1 MRILWYSNAPWA
13 ATGYGVQTAIHTRAL
28 TDAGHQVAVHANYG
42 LDGGALNWGPV
53 KVYPRGLTELSLDTL
68 AANAR
73 DFQADVVVSLFD
85 VWVLRHDLMQA
96 NGVRWAPWFPI
107 DSEPISEAVAR
118 QVREAWAPLVFSR
131 HAVRMCEQAG
141 IPCRYVP
148 HAFDPEIYAVTQPR
162 RDARE
167 KRKLPTDAFIVG
179 VCAANKGVP
188 SRKAWPEILQAFAEL
203 RRRHSDA
210 VLALHTTT
218 SVAHQGVD
226 ILACADAFGIPED
239 AMLVCDQYR
248 QTLGFP
254 GAYMRD
260 FFEAIDVLVN
270 PAQGEGFGVP
280 IMEAQACGTPVI
292 VGDWTAMPELVEWG
306 WKVTRDE
313 AQPWWTPQHA
323 FQFHPSVPAIADRM
337 EAAYQAKAAGAM
349 DDTAQRKRCA
359 RKTHAAYAI
368 PNVVRDHWTPVL
380 AELEERI
387 RLETAERP
395 APEPEVL
402 AA

>member
-1 MRILWYSNAPWA
+1 M
-13 ATGYGVQTAIHTRAL
+13 QTAVHTRAL

-42 LDGGALNWGPV
+42 LDGGALNWGAV

-73 DFQADVVVSLFD
+73 DFGADIVVSLFD

-96 NGVRWAPWFPI
+96 HGVRWAPWFPI
-107 DSEPISEAVAR
+107 DSEPIPEAVAR
-118 QVREAWAPLVFSR
+118 QVRESWQPIVFSR
-131 HAVRMCEQAG
+131 HGERMCEQAG

-148 HAFDPEIYAVTQPR
+148 HAFDPDVYGVTQPR

-167 KRKLPTDAFIVG
+167 RRKLPTDAFIVG

-188 SRKAWPEILQAFAEL
+188 SRKSWPEILQAFADF
-203 RRRHSDA
+203 RRRHTDA
-210 VLALHTTT
+210 VLAVHTVT
-218 SVAHQGVD
+218 STAHQGVD
-226 ILACADAFGIPED
+226 IIGTAGAFGIPDE
-239 AMLVCDQYR
+239 ALLVCDQYR

-254 GAYMRD
+254 GSYMRD

-306 WKVTRDE
+306 WLVRKDE
-313 AQPWWTPQHA
+313 ALPWWTPQHA
-323 FQFHPSVPAIADRM
+323 FQFHPSASAIADRM
-337 EAAYQAKAAGAM
+337 EDAYQAKASGAI

-368 PNVVRDHWTPVL
+368 QNVVRDHWTPVL

-387 RLETAERP
+387 RLETDQAD